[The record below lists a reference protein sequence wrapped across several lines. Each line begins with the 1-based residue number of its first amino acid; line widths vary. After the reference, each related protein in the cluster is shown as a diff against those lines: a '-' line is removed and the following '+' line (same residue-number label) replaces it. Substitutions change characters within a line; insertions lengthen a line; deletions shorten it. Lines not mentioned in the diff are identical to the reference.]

1 MVVDLAAGTVL
12 LAGALACAGA
22 AVGRARGRMACLAF
36 AAALTCAGISDL
48 VESADGSARAGAAI
62 VACLLAGSGVALRV
76 LDRAGTVTRLSWLD
90 AAMGASA
97 AAAVA
102 VSMAA
107 GAAPAVAAAGAVG
120 GLALSRWRPG
130 WAVLFALAGVTA
142 LALGVAA
149 APVAAL
155 ALAAAAWVREPPAE
169 PGPEFSPV
177 VLSAILIS
185 ATASLALLAVG
196 QFADIST
203 VGVALAIVT
212 VLAGMARAGLT
223 VVERLRESH
232 HQAITDDL
240 TGLGNRRH
248 VVDRLRRAIDAA
260 ADAGGELALLLI
272 DLDGFKELNDTLGH
286 AAGDEVLRQ
295 IGPRLSEI
303 LRADD
308 TLARLGGDEFAVVLT
323 PGDETTASAAG
334 LRLRASLERSFEVGG
349 IRVHI
354 DASVGIALFPEHA
367 REALG
372 LLQRADV
379 AMYEAKRMRTG
390 HEVYLPTRDRHSRQ
404 RLALVGELHG
414 AVEAGQLILHY
425 QPKAD
430 LRTGAVGGVEAL
442 VRWQHPERGL
452 LGPNHFLPLVEQSG
466 LTRAL
471 TTFVLDRAL
480 EQIGEQRD
488 SGFDLGVA
496 VNLGPADL
504 LDLGLPS
511 EVERL
516 LHRRGFAPEH
526 LQLEISED
534 VVMADIE
541 RTVDVLHG
549 LRTIGVRT
557 ALDDFGAGH
566 TALGH
571 LKQLEL
577 DALKIDRSFVMRLT
591 QDERDAAIVHSLI
604 DLGRRLGLRVVAEGV
619 DSRQAWTRLADW
631 GCHEAQGHMLA
642 RPMPGPELMQWLHQ
656 LAQQRL
662 DLPDP
667 PVWAAMRR

>member
-1 MVVDLAAGTVL
+1 MLVDLGAGTVL
-12 LAGALACAGA
+12 LAGSVACAGA
-22 AVGRARGRMACLAF
+22 AVVRARGRMACLAL
-36 AAALTCAGISDL
+36 AAALACAGISEL
-48 VESADGSARAGAAI
+48 VESAEDSTAAI
-62 VACLLAGSGVALRV
+62 VACLLAGAGVALLV
-76 LDRAGTVTRLSWLD
+76 LGHAGTVTRLSWLD
-90 AAMGASA
+90 GAMGASA
-97 AAAVA
+97 AAALA
-102 VSMAA
+102 VSLEA
-107 GAAPAVAAAGAVG
+107 GAAPAVAAAGVFG

-130 WAVLFALAGVTA
+130 WSVLLAAVGLSALAMGA
-142 LALGVAA
+142 AA

-155 ALAAAAWVREPPAE
+155 ALAAAAWVREPPAS
-169 PGPEFSPV
+169 PGPEFSPI
-177 VLSAILIS
+177 VLSAVLTF
-185 ATASLALLAVG
+185 ATVSLAILAVG
-196 QFADIST
+196 QFADINT
-203 VGVALAIVT
+203 VAVGLAIVT

-248 VVDRLRRAIDAA
+248 LVDRLQTAIDAA
-260 ADAGGELALLLI
+260 TRDGAELALLLI

-286 AAGDEVLRQ
+286 PAGDEVLRQ

-303 LRADD
+303 LRAGD
-308 TLARLGGDEFAVVLT
+308 TLARLGGDEFAVVLS
-323 PGDETTASAAG
+323 PGDEATASAAG
-334 LRLRASLERSFEVGG
+334 LRLRASLERSFHVSG

-354 DASVGIALFPEHA
+354 DASVGIALFPEHG

-414 AVEAGQLILHY
+414 ALQAGQLILHY
-425 QPKAD
+425 QPKAN
-430 LRTGAVGGVEAL
+430 LRSGAVGGVEAL
-442 VRWQHPERGL
+442 VRWEHPERGL
-452 LGPNHFLPLVEQSG
+452 LGPTHFLPLVEQSG

-480 EQIGEQRD
+480 DEIGEQRR
-488 SGFDLGVA
+488 SGFDFDVA

-511 EVERL
+511 EVERVL
-516 LHRRGFAPEH
+516 RHRGFAPEH

-541 RTVDVLHG
+541 RTVDVLHR
-549 LRTIGVRT
+549 LRAIGVRT

-571 LKQLEL
+571 LKHLDL
-577 DALKIDRSFVMRLT
+577 DALKIDRRFVMRLT
-591 QDERDAAIVHSLI
+591 HDDRDAAIVRSLI

-619 DSRQAWTRLADW
+619 DSREAWTLLAEW
-631 GCHEAQGHMLA
+631 GCHEAQGHLLA
-642 RPMPGPELMQWLHQ
+642 RPMPAPELTQWL
-656 LAQQRL
+656 QQIAEQRP

-667 PVWAAMRR
+667 PVWAARRR